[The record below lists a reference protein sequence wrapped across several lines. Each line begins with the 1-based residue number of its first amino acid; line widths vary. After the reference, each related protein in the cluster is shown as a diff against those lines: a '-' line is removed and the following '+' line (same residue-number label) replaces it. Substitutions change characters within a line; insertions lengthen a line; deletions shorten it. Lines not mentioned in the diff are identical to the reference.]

1 MKDCVPVPT
10 LVTEPL
16 PARTAPKV
24 ALAEPPTVRAMAE
37 VAALVREIDPPVP
50 VRAGTVT
57 AETLEPKLRVPA
69 ETARPPTLTAPF
81 KTRLPAPAFV
91 RVEDEPVTRPPTVSV
106 LPETVSVRLPV
117 RVTAPVPRFRLFVP
131 VKVKSPVQACALFP
145 ESVTVEPV
153 ALSNVPPARVSKPLP
168 RAPALPTCKVPAES
182 VKPAVLVAAL
192 RASVPEPVLES
203 APKPAA

>member
-24 ALAEPPTVRAMAE
+24 ALAVPPTVKATAAE
-37 VAALVREIDPPVP
+37 AALVREIVPPMP
-50 VRAGTVT
+50 VRAGIVSAVT
-57 AETLEPKLRVPA
+57 PEPKLRLPA
-69 ETARPPTLTAPF
+69 ETARPPTLMAPF
-81 KTRLPAPAFV
+81 KTRAPAPAFV
-91 RVEDEPVTRPPTVSV
+91 RVEDEPVTEPPTVRV
-106 LPETVSVRLPV
+106 LAETVAVRLPV

-131 VKVKSPVQACALFP
+131 VKVKSPVQACALLP
-145 ESVTVEPV
+145 ESVSAEPV
-153 ALSNVPPARVSKPLP
+153 ALSNVPPAKVSRPLP
-168 RAPALPTCKVPAES
+168 SAPALPTCKAPAES

-192 RASVPEPVLES
+192 RARVPAPVLES